1 MSQER
6 VVAVSSVLQRIKVIL
21 TETFDFS
28 RVWIQGE
35 ISNLTKHRSGHYYF
49 SLKDDKGEMNCVMFS
64 SYVRYLDFSLEE
76 GMSVQVQASVNVY
89 EPRGSLQLYVRN
101 IRQDGLGALYLE
113 YQKRYKKLKDAGYFL
128 DDHKKSKPEWFDK
141 IAIITAKEG
150 AALQDALKTFQRRW
164 PMLQIDLYPS
174 YVQGNLAPKSLIRA
188 IQKADQKNYDA
199 LLIIRGGGSFEDLFC
214 FNDENLVKTLYECK
228 TYTVSGVGHEVDT
241 TLCDLVCD
249 HRAVTPTAAAQ
260 WVTPDQVEI
269 AQKIRS
275 SQTQIENRIQTLLQ
289 NQMSQLKYLQNHP
302 YLRDPLSWVYE
313 KKIHLDHAQ
322 EALDHSRYRLQQY
335 KAQLLKTDQDLFQ
348 RIKHSL
354 HLKTIDHSHK
364 TNQLKEMIQKVQTQQ
379 KQRFSQ
385 TMLLLDACSPLKI
398 LERGYSVALKEGKPV
413 HDIKE
418 LEINDPV
425 KVVLEKG
432 SFDALVLSK
441 EEKTWL
447 KNN

>member
-6 VVAVSSVLQRIKVIL
+6 IVAVSSVLQRIKVIL

-49 SLKDDKGEMNCVMFS
+49 SLKDEKGEMNCVMFS
-64 SYVRYLDFSLEE
+64 SYVRHLDFSLEE

-113 YQKRYKKLKDAGYFL
+113 YQKRYKKLKEAGYFSE
-128 DDHKKSKPEWFDK
+128 DHKKRKPEWFDH

-150 AALQDALKTFQRRW
+150 AALQDALKTIQRRW
-164 PMLQIDLYPS
+164 PMLKIDLYPS
-174 YVQGNLAPKSLIRA
+174 YVQGNLAPKSLINA
-188 IQKADQKNYDA
+188 IQKADQKQYDA

-214 FNDENLVKTLYECK
+214 FNDEELVQTLYHCK

-260 WVTPDQVEI
+260 WVTPDQIEI
-269 AQKIRS
+269 SQKIQA
-275 SQTQIENRIQTLLQ
+275 SQKQIESRIHAILHH
-289 NQMSQLKYLQNHP
+289 QMSQLKYIQNHP
-302 YLRDPLSWVYE
+302 YLKDPLSWVYE
-313 KKIHLDHAQ
+313 KKMRLDYAQ
-322 EALDHSRYRLQQY
+322 ETLEHSRYRLQQN
-335 KAQLLKTDQDLFQ
+335 KVQLLKIDHELFQ
-348 RIKHSL
+348 QIRRFF
-354 HLKTIDHSHK
+354 HLRAIDISQK
-364 TNQLKEMIQKVQTQQ
+364 NNQLTQTILMVQERRKQQ
-379 KQRFSQ
+379 FAQ
-385 TMLLLDACSPLKI
+385 TILLLDACSPLKI
-398 LERGYSVALKEGKPV
+398 LERGYSVALKGEKPI

-418 LEINDPV
+418 LEINDPI
-425 KVVLEKG
+425 KVIVEKG
-432 SFDALVLSK
+432 SFDALVISK